1 MSSEMVR
8 RLKVA
13 GDYQRKAIKAL
24 FPEEMGGHLDVIE
37 REVKAML
44 VELAM
49 EIGKEHKETTE
60 ENKKTKKVDI
70 E

>member
-37 REVKAML
+37 REVKAMF
-44 VELAM
+44 VEIAM
-49 EIGKEHKETTE
+49 EIGKEYKETTE

>member
-1 MSSEMVR
+1 MSSEMAS

-24 FPEEMGGHLDVIE
+24 FPKEMGGHLDVIE

-44 VELAM
+44 VELIM
-49 EIGKEHKETTE
+49 ESGKEHKETTE
-60 ENKKTKKVDI
+60 ESKKTKKVDI

>member
-24 FPEEMGGHLDVIE
+24 FPEEMSGHLDVIE

-44 VELAM
+44 VELVM

>member
-37 REVKAML
+37 REVKAMF

-49 EIGKEHKETTE
+49 EIGKEYKETTE

>member
-37 REVKAML
+37 KEVKAMFAEL
-44 VELAM
+44 VM
-49 EIGKEHKETTE
+49 EVGEEHKETTE

-70 E
+70 L

>member
-44 VELAM
+44 VEFAM
-49 EIGKEHKETTE
+49 EIGKEYKETTE

>member
-24 FPEEMGGHLDVIE
+24 FPEEMSGHLDVIE
-37 REVKAML
+37 REVKAMF

-49 EIGKEHKETTE
+49 EIGKEHKETTK
-60 ENKKTKKVDI
+60 ENTKTKKVDI

>member
-24 FPEEMGGHLDVIE
+24 FPEEMSGHMDVIE

>member
-1 MSSEMVR
+1 MSREMVR

-44 VELAM
+44 VELAI

-60 ENKKTKKVDI
+60 DNKKTKKVDI

>member
-1 MSSEMVR
+1 MSRDMIR

-13 GDYQRKAIKAL
+13 GDYQKKAIRAL
-24 FPEEMGGHLDVIE
+24 FPEEMSGHLDVIE
-37 REVKAML
+37 KEVTAMFAEL
-44 VELAM
+44 VM
-49 EIGKEHKETTE
+49 EMGKDNKETTE

>member
-1 MSSEMVR
+1 MSREMVR

-24 FPEEMGGHLDVIE
+24 FPEEMSGHMDVIE

>member
-1 MSSEMVR
+1 MSREMVR

-24 FPEEMGGHLDVIE
+24 FPEEMSGHLDVIE

-44 VELAM
+44 VELAI

-60 ENKKTKKVDI
+60 DNKKTKKVDI

>member
-24 FPEEMGGHLDVIE
+24 FPEEMSGHLDVIE

-60 ENKKTKKVDI
+60 ENTKTKKVDI

>member
-24 FPEEMGGHLDVIE
+24 FPEEMSGHMDVIE

-60 ENKKTKKVDI
+60 ENTKTKKVDI

>member
-24 FPEEMGGHLDVIE
+24 FPEEMSGHLDVIE
-37 REVKAML
+37 REIKAML
-44 VELAM
+44 VELGM